1 MCIYPVF
8 KPEPVYLSTRG
19 SASKCTK
26 ISHFTLKSKEKKI
39 HLFIC
44 CVLLHCH
51 KIIHVKICVL
61 QAKTWFLINKRFWT
75 CTSHKKNSTFHT
87 KIKSAARLISDVCS
101 VLVCLT
107 KNGIFL
113 PKIKRKKN
121 CYDNSLK
128 LLVFLL
134 CCHEIIHVKL
144 SSFQAWTC
152 LLIHERFCFQMFSR
166 FVLLT
171 KNGTLWPK
179 INKTLW

>member
-1 MCIYPVF
+1 MH
-8 KPEPVYLSTRG
+8 R
-19 SASKCTK
+19 
-26 ISHFTLKSKEKKI
+26 
-39 HLFIC
+39 FIC

-75 CTSHKKNSTFHT
+75 CTSHKKNCTFHT
-87 KIKSAARLISDVCS
+87 KIKSAARLISNVCS
-101 VLVCLT
+101 ILACLT
-107 KNGIFL
+107 KNGIFP
-113 PKIKRKKN
+113 PKIKRKNN

-128 LLVFLL
+128 FLGFLL
-134 CCHEIIHVKL
+134 CCHKIIHVKI

-179 INKTLW
+179 INKKLW